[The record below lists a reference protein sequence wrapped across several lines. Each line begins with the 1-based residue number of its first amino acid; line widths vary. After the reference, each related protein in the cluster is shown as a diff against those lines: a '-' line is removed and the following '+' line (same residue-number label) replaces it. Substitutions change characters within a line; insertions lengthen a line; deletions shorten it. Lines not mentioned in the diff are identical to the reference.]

1 MNRTAEIR
9 DRLARE
15 DSNYQRLVR
24 KHQEYDKRLS
34 ELRDRRFL
42 TDDEQLEEVR
52 LKKLKLALKDHME
65 DLVREACN

>member
-24 KHQEYDKRLS
+24 KHQEYDKRLA

-65 DLVREACN
+65 ELVREACN

>member
-1 MNRTAEIR
+1 MNQTAEIR

-24 KHQEYDKRLS
+24 KHREYEKRLI

-42 TDDEQLEEVR
+42 SDEEQLEEVR
-52 LKKLKLALKDHME
+52 VKKLKLALKDHME
-65 DLVREACN
+65 ELVREACP